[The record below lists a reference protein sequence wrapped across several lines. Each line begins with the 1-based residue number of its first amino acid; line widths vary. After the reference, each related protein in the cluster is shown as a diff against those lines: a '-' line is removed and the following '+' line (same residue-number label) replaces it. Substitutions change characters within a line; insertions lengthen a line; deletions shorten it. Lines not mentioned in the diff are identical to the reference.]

1 MRRRD
6 GPPAQVL
13 LALCGA
19 GFLLFNFP
27 LLLIWDQPL
36 TVLGLPLLPVA
47 LFVIWAGL
55 IAALAWVSAS
65 RGGRGGKEPEKQKE
79 RDG

>member
-27 LLLIWDQPL
+27 LLLVWDQPL

-47 LFVIWAGL
+47 LFAIWVGL
-55 IAALAWVSAS
+55 VAALAWVSAR
-65 RGGRGGKEPEKQKE
+65 RGGRGAKEAPDDSKVD
-79 RDG
+79 R

>member
-6 GPPAQVL
+6 GPRPEVL

-36 TVLGLPLLPVA
+36 TILGLPLLPVV
-47 LFVIWAGL
+47 LFVVWGGL
-55 IAALAWVSAS
+55 IAALAWVSARS
-65 RGGRGGKEPEKQKE
+65 ARPPRSDRAGNRRKGE
-79 RDG
+79 

>member
-6 GPPAQVL
+6 GPRPEVL

-55 IAALAWVSAS
+55 IAALAWVSAP
-65 RGGRGGKEPEKQKE
+65 RAGRGAKEPPDAGE